1 MRYVA
6 LLRAIANVSMAPFR
20 QAMEEMG
27 FSEVESL
34 GMSGNLL
41 FDADETDVAAIER
54 LIADR
59 FRTPAIVRTRIE
71 LKRAAGQNPFG
82 RRDGACVL
90 FLAKAPA
97 VARRRAFQAID
108 FEDPSPLL
116 VGRTVFFVHPTR
128 LMGRRS
134 PFDFER
140 ALDLKGTARSA
151 RIVEQLVER
160 LMPGSGTTAQTRRAT
175 GGVRDRGSR

>member
-20 QAMEEMG
+20 EAMEEMG
-27 FSEVESL
+27 FSGVESL

-41 FDADETDVAAIER
+41 FEAGDADVAAMEARIG
-54 LIADR
+54 DR
-59 FRTPAIVRTRIE
+59 FRTTAIVRSRIA
-71 LKRAAGQNPFG
+71 LKRGAGQNPFG

-97 VARRRAFQAID
+97 VARRRAFEAIG
-108 FEDPSPLL
+108 FEDPSPVL

-128 LMGRRS
+128 LVGKRS
-134 PFDFER
+134 PCDFER
-140 ALDLKGTARSA
+140 ALDLRGTARSA

-160 LMPGSGTTAQTRRAT
+160 LGRA
-175 GGVRDRGSR
+175 GQ

>member
-27 FSEVESL
+27 FAGVESL

-41 FDADETDVAAIER
+41 FDADDTDVGAIEAR
-54 LIADR
+54 IGDR

-71 LKRAAGQNPFG
+71 LKRAAHRNPFG
-82 RRDGACVL
+82 RRDGACFL

-97 VARRRAFQAID
+97 ALRRRDFEAID
-108 FEDPSPLL
+108 FEEPPPLL
-116 VGRTVFFVHPTR
+116 LGKTVYFVHPTR

-151 RIVEQLVER
+151 GMVEQIVER
-160 LMPGSGTTAQTRRAT
+160 FARRT
-175 GGVRDRGSR
+175 

>member
-27 FSEVESL
+27 FSDVESL

-41 FDADETDVAAIER
+41 FETGEADVAAMEAQIGG
-54 LIADR
+54 R
-59 FRTPAIVRTRIE
+59 FRTTAVLRSGPD
-71 LKRAAGQNPFG
+71 LKRAVGRNPFG
-82 RRDGACVL
+82 RQDGASVL
-90 FLAKAPA
+90 FLAKEPA
-97 VARRRAFQAID
+97 AERRRAFQATG
-108 FEDPSPLL
+108 FEDPPPLL
-116 VGRTVFFVHPTR
+116 VGRTIFFVHPTR
-128 LMGRRS
+128 RAGKRS

-151 RIVEQLVER
+151 GIVEQLAER
-160 LMPGSGTTAQTRRAT
+160 LGRRA
-175 GGVRDRGSR
+175 

>member
-20 QAMEEMG
+20 EAMEEMG
-27 FSEVESL
+27 FANVETL

-41 FDADETDVAAIER
+41 FETDKDDVATIEARIGKRFGTTAI
-54 LIADR
+54 L
-59 FRTPAIVRTRIE
+59 RTAAE
-71 LKRAAGQNPFG
+71 MKRAARRNPFG
-82 RRDGACVL
+82 RRDGAAIL

-97 VARRRAFQAID
+97 AGRRRAFQAID
-108 FEDPSPLL
+108 FEDPPPLL
-116 VGRTVFFVHPTR
+116 VGKTVFFVHPAR
-128 LMGRRS
+128 LVGKRS

-151 RIVEQLVER
+151 GVVEQLVER
-160 LMPGSGTTAQTRRAT
+160 LTRNA
-175 GGVRDRGSR
+175 